1 MLLNMNP
8 LLSYLESLFPLELAE
23 TWDNVGLLLG
33 DPQRAVRNILT
44 CLTVTPEVVAEA
56 LEEHVDLIVSHHP
69 FPFHAVKRIT
79 TETPTGKMLW
89 DLIGAKIAVYSP
101 HTAHDNAA
109 TGINQQLAEMLELT
123 QVEPL
128 SLTSG
133 RVGLLPQPIAFSE
146 LVEKVRQLLRLP
158 HLQYID
164 SGKAQ
169 VSKIAIGC
177 GAAGEFLEQ
186 AAAKNADV
194 LLIGE
199 TRFHTYLEAKALS
212 VSLIMPGHYASER
225 FAMERLAERIAIQFP
240 YLCCWASKR
249 EQEPVQV
256 RDGAKGNKQD
266 TGLDSLSKLGM
277 V

>member
-8 LLSYLESLFPLELAE
+8 LLSYLKSLFPLELAE

-33 DPQRAVRNILT
+33 DPQRNIQNVLT

-56 LEEHVDLIVSHHP
+56 VEEQVDVIVSHHP

-79 TETPTGKMLW
+79 TDTPTGKMLW

-101 HTAHDNAA
+101 HTAHDNAE

-128 SLTSG
+128 TLTSG
-133 RVGLLPQPIAFSE
+133 RIGLLPQPVALTE
-146 LVEKVRQLLRLP
+146 LVERVRQSLRLP
-158 HLQYID
+158 HLQYIDSGQYLD

-177 GAAGEFLEQ
+177 GAASEFLEQ
-186 AAAKNADV
+186 AAAKSADV

-199 TRFHTYLEAKALS
+199 TRFHTYLEAKALG
-212 VSLIMPGHYASER
+212 VSLVLPGHYASER
-225 FAMERLAERIAIQFP
+225 FAMERLADRIATQFP
-240 YLCCWASKR
+240 DLRCWASKR

-256 RDGAKGNKQD
+256 R
-266 TGLDSLSKLGM
+266 
-277 V
+277 